1 MADRVKKVAAGEA
14 ERIKTL
20 TKDAAKSQAYLYP
33 LKASLKEPRQ
43 GEISVDAIQ
52 GILYFISHKEL
63 WKPLAS
69 KLTPTLT
76 LSFGVTTFM
85 FVFAYLPQAA
95 IMAFTSGPVAAVTA
109 ALLTLS
115 ESSTIINILSR
126 TYLIEYALIDTFDAT
141 LLSRDCTNLV
151 SEGRHVTS
159 AGDPMARLGKLIKKP
174 FSKFTPN
181 AIIQHLLYLLLN
193 LIPVVG
199 TVIFI
204 ILQGKNNGPA
214 AHTRYFQL
222 KQYSNSQIEVHVGQ
236 NRGAY
241 TS

>member
-1 MADRVKKVAAGEA
+1 MRA
-14 ERIKTL
+14 
-20 TKDAAKSQAYLYP
+20 
-33 LKASLKEPRQ
+33 
-43 GEISVDAIQ
+43 DAIQ

-63 WKPLAS
+63 WKPLTS
-69 KLTPTLT
+69 KLSPILT

-95 IMAFTSGPVAAVTA
+95 IMTFTSGPVAAVTA

-115 ESSTIINILSR
+115 ESSTIINVLSR

-141 LLSRDCTNLV
+141 LLSRDCTDLV
-151 SEGRHVTS
+151 SEGRDIKS
-159 AGDPMARLGKLIKKP
+159 AGDPIARLGKLIKKP

-181 AIIQHLLYLLLN
+181 AIVKHLLYLLLN
-193 LIPVVG
+193 LIPIVG

-204 ILQGKNNGPA
+204 TLQGKNNGPA

-222 KQYSNSQIEVHVGQ
+222 KQYSNSQIQAHVEQ

>member
-1 MADRVKKVAAGEA
+1 
-14 ERIKTL
+14 
-20 TKDAAKSQAYLYP
+20 
-33 LKASLKEPRQ
+33 
-43 GEISVDAIQ
+43 
-52 GILYFISHKEL
+52 
-63 WKPLAS
+63 
-69 KLTPTLT
+69 
-76 LSFGVTTFM
+76 M

-115 ESSTIINILSR
+115 ESSTIINMLSR

-151 SEGRHVTS
+151 SEGRHITS
-159 AGDPMARLGKLIKKP
+159 SGDSMARLGKLIKKP

-181 AIIQHLLYLLLN
+181 AIIRHLLYIPLN
-193 LIPVVG
+193 IIPVVG

-204 ILQGKNNGPA
+204 ILQGKSNGPA

-222 KQYSNSQIEVHVGQ
+222 KQYSSSQREAHVEQ
-236 NRGAY
+236 SRGAY